1 MNLLQFTEKID
12 MGEFFVSAVHEN
24 KKVTFVSIYPIVDS
38 IVYPPLYMDDE
49 AMIPLVKMI
58 ESKLSSM
65 E

>member
-1 MNLLQFTEKID
+1 MNLLQFTETID
-12 MGEFFVSAVHEN
+12 MGEFLVSAVHEN

-38 IVYPPLYMDDE
+38 IVYPPLYMDEE